1 MGDRQAE
8 EDMKHRYQWLLS
20 INLMLWPASVHALP
34 DERDVYSV
42 IGLGSA
48 PCEYWTKAGKEG
60 EDLGATLRGSWV
72 IGFITAVN
80 LFGPWSS
87 NVTKSVDA
95 KGLWAWI
102 DNYCGQH
109 PFDSIADAA
118 EVLVSEFGG
127 SAAPAPPQHGTS
139 PVSRGNQ

>member
-1 MGDRQAE
+1 MR
-8 EDMKHRYQWLLS
+8 HRYQWLLS

-80 LFGPWSS
+80 L
-87 NVTKSVDA
+87 
-95 KGLWAWI
+95 
-102 DNYCGQH
+102 
-109 PFDSIADAA
+109 
-118 EVLVSEFGG
+118 G
-127 SAAPAPPQHGTS
+127 SWLGFSGTEA
-139 PVSRGNQ
+139 